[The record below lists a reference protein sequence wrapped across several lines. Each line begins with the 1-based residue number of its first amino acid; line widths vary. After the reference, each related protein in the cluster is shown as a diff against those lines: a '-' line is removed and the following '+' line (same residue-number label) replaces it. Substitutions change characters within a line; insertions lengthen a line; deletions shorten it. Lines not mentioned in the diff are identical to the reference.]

1 MCLSLAVRLRLAF
14 ANMLDAAV
22 FSILLQRKLPQ
33 LPWPEGLKQRG
44 DLDEGGDGFLL
55 QIWIDIEWGALGN
68 LKQTFWKLKAS
79 HFFGGGKMN
88 DCFFCGSAVMAKVL
102 ILRED
107 FG

>member
-1 MCLSLAVRLRLAF
+1 MICDDLYTTCFFVPLQNEVKNTGNSWKFYRSSTCLQIYKCKYYVCQGMCLSLAVRLRLAF

-55 QIWIDIEWGALGN
+55 QI
-68 LKQTFWKLKAS
+68 
-79 HFFGGGKMN
+79 
-88 DCFFCGSAVMAKVL
+88 
-102 ILRED
+102 
-107 FG
+107 

>member
-55 QIWIDIEWGALGN
+55 QI
-68 LKQTFWKLKAS
+68 
-79 HFFGGGKMN
+79 
-88 DCFFCGSAVMAKVL
+88 
-102 ILRED
+102 
-107 FG
+107 

>member
-1 MCLSLAVRLRLAF
+1 MIRDDLYTTCFFCSSAKRSEEYGKFYRSSTCLQIYKFKYYVCQGMCLSLAVRLRLAF

-55 QIWIDIEWGALGN
+55 QI
-68 LKQTFWKLKAS
+68 
-79 HFFGGGKMN
+79 
-88 DCFFCGSAVMAKVL
+88 
-102 ILRED
+102 
-107 FG
+107 